1 MTDKELRILL
11 SAIRVIAM
19 SPSFEETN
27 DKHLVAALG
36 QISGYAEAVLD
47 HNWLSNPERL
57 AVSDTPRVSRRA
69 KRPRGGGTREG

>member
-11 SAIRVIAM
+11 SAIRVLAM
-19 SPSFEETN
+19 APTVEETN

-47 HNWLSNPERL
+47 HNWVSSERL
-57 AVSDTPRVSRRA
+57 DVSDTRPAVLRA

>member
-11 SAIRVIAM
+11 SAIRVLAM
-19 SPSFEETN
+19 APTVEETN

-47 HNWLSNPERL
+47 HNWLSSPERL
-57 AVSDTPRVSRRA
+57 DVSDTRPAVLRA

>member
-11 SAIRVIAM
+11 SAIRVLAM
-19 SPSFEETN
+19 APTVEETN

-47 HNWLSNPERL
+47 HNFVSNPERL
-57 AVSDTPRVSRRA
+57 GVSDTRPTAPRA
-69 KRPRGGGTREG
+69 KRPRGGGIP

>member
-11 SAIRVIAM
+11 SAIRVLAM
-19 SPSFEETN
+19 APSFEETN

-47 HNWLSNPERL
+47 YNWASSPERL
-57 AVSDTPRVSRRA
+57 DVSDTRPAGRRA
-69 KRPRGGGTREG
+69 RRSPREDIP